1 MQKLEFE
8 SSWAKALS
16 SKDREEIEKIFL
28 ETKKAGNH
36 DLLISPIRQ
45 AINYKGELLITVLVH
60 NFTQQSITFNQKKL
74 VYIEN
79 NKIIAQ
85 STFTHPT
92 LSIHPSI
99 SMPWTFIFS
108 VDSLKSPAKLNS
120 GSLEIV

>member
-16 SKDREEIEKIFL
+16 SKDREEIEKTFL
-28 ETKKAGNH
+28 ETSNTENH
-36 DLLISPIRQ
+36 DLLLSPIWQ
-45 AINYKGELLITVLVH
+45 AINHKGELLITVLVH
-60 NFTQQSITFNQKKL
+60 NFTQQVITFNQTRL
-74 VYIEN
+74 AYIEN

-85 STFTHPT
+85 STFTLPT
-92 LSIHPSI
+92 LSIPPSI